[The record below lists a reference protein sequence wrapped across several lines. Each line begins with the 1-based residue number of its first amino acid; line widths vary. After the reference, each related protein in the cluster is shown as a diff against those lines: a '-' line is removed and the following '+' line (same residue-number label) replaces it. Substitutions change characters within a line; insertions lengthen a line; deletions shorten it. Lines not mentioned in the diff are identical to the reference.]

1 MQIKISTN
9 KFSIRWLRGVHVSS
23 IVNELVKTISSLFII
38 FFLRKNVKRT
48 KTQIKQKPTNKIKT
62 SEQKI
67 AKATVFC
74 AQKLLRGEESLV
86 FRFLKNWNC
95 LDNLIY
101 YNTLLV
107 VITGDVLKSCILAKN
122 VTFVWS
128 LMFRC
133 TKDNFKVDWCLTYWF
148 LGLKDYSFW
157 FEDPIQKKK
166 KKKFIRYTHLLQKNF
181 YDNSGTYIL
190 LNIFQIRNTIKL
202 IIRNI
207 ARRVTRHHLRH
218 LCSQK
223 FEGYQRNML

>member
-1 MQIKISTN
+1 M
-9 KFSIRWLRGVHVSS
+9 
-23 IVNELVKTISSLFII
+23 SLSRQFQVCLLF

-101 YNTLLV
+101 YTTLLV

-128 LMFRC
+128 IMFRC
-133 TKDNFKVDWCLTYWF
+133 TKDNFKVDWHLTYWF
-148 LGLKDYSFW
+148 LGLKDHSFW

-166 KKKFIRYTHLLQKNF
+166 KSLDIPTYYRKIFMIIAEHTYFSISFKLEIR
-181 YDNSGTYIL
+181 
-190 LNIFQIRNTIKL
+190 
-202 IIRNI
+202 
-207 ARRVTRHHLRH
+207 
-218 LCSQK
+218 
-223 FEGYQRNML
+223 